1 MEWSKILSSMFIV
14 TDYDKQFSFTID
26 ELGQKC
32 IDHSWPWLYYIIICT
47 QRPANV
53 VRPPIVFFLS
63 YIIDEQLFHHDAK
76 RQKNNIMKY
85 NAYYYHKVASSNTS
99 CLEAHVGFFRLLMK
113 GILDPYVL

>member
-1 MEWSKILSSMFIV
+1 MEWSKILSSIYIV
-14 TDYDKQFSFTID
+14 NDYDKQFSFTID

-63 YIIDEQLFHHDAK
+63 SVDEQLFHDDAK
-76 RQKNNIMKY
+76 RQKI
-85 NAYYYHKVASSNTS
+85 
-99 CLEAHVGFFRLLMK
+99 
-113 GILDPYVL
+113 I